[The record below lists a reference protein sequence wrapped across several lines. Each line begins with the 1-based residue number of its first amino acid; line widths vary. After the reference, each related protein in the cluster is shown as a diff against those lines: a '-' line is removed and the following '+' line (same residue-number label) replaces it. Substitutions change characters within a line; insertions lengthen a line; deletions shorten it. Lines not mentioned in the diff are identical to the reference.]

1 MIGAKWAPF
10 EPMKRKLREA
20 SQRQL
25 RVGEELRH
33 ALADIFGRGV
43 LRDPDIADRS
53 ITVTQ
58 VQPSPDLK
66 NATVYVMPLG
76 GRDIDSL
83 LKGLGRCAPFLT
95 AEMCKRVYLKFA
107 PRLRFELDTSFE
119 RVDRIESLLRSPEV
133 VRDLDATDGEE
144 SQSDTDQETGTI

>member
-1 MIGAKWAPF
+1 
-10 EPMKRKLREA
+10 MKRKSREA

-33 ALADIFGRGV
+33 ALADVFGRGV
-43 LRDPDIADRS
+43 LRDPDIVDRS
-53 ITVTQ
+53 ITVTE

-66 NATVYVMPLG
+66 SATVYVVPLG
-76 GRDIDSL
+76 GGDIDSL

-95 AEMCKRVYLKFA
+95 AEVSKRVYLKFA
-107 PRLRFELDTSFE
+107 PRLLFQLDNSFE

-133 VRDLDATDGEE
+133 ARDLDATDGGE
-144 SQSDTDQETGTI
+144 SHSDSDQETGTI

>member
-1 MIGAKWAPF
+1 
-10 EPMKRKLREA
+10 MKRKSRKA

-33 ALADIFGRGV
+33 ALADVFGRGV
-43 LRDPDIADRS
+43 LRDPDIVDRS
-53 ITVTQ
+53 ITVTE

-66 NATVYVMPLG
+66 SATVYVVPLG
-76 GRDIDSL
+76 GGDIDSL

-95 AEMCKRVYLKFA
+95 AEISKRVNLKFA
-107 PRLRFELDTSFE
+107 PRLRFQLDNSFE

-133 VRDLDATDGEE
+133 ARDLDATDGEE
-144 SQSDTDQETGTI
+144 SHSDSDQETGTI

>member
-1 MIGAKWAPF
+1 
-10 EPMKRKLREA
+10 MKRKIREA

-33 ALADIFGRGV
+33 ALADVFGRGV
-43 LRDPDIADRS
+43 LRDPDIMDRS
-53 ITVTQ
+53 ITVTE
-58 VQPSPDLK
+58 VRPSPDLK

-76 GRDIDSL
+76 GGDIDSL

-95 AEMCKRVYLKFA
+95 AEVSKRVYLKYA
-107 PRLRFELDTSFE
+107 PRLRFELDNSFE

-133 VRDLDATDGEE
+133 ARDLDATDGEE
-144 SQSDTDQETGTI
+144 THSESDQGTGTV